1 MKTEKQYEEQI
12 INSLKKV
19 PFEMK
24 KIKFIIFLAKYF
36 NRLKREK
43 TAILKVSFF
52 VYTIIITYL
61 YFTK

>member
-1 MKTEKQYEEQI
+1 MKVEKQYEEQI
-12 INSLKKV
+12 IKSLNKV

-24 KIKFIIFLAKYF
+24 KIKFILFLAKYF

-43 TAILKVSFF
+43 ATLLKIAFF
-52 VYTIIITYL
+52 AYTIIISIL